1 MKKLLVLTLSA
12 MILACGSVS
21 ASALVSPGLDDGSQ
35 GDNGQPTDATSA
47 TSVTSPTSSTQGGK
61 VTSPST
67 GVSGKSAIFVALAA
81 LTCGGVAAIAKKKIS
96 E

>member
-47 TSVTSPTSSTQGGK
+47 TSPTSSTQGGK